1 MFAIPFGVCAVI
13 CSFFLIQQK
22 KHDRMLILK
31 LICDVLWIVYLALI
45 GAYSGMAIS
54 VIGAARELTFFGI
67 RKQRN
72 RCDWLLILFICAEI
86 IAVGITWES
95 AWSVCS
101 LISGVL
107 STTAFYQQNTGK
119 SKVILA
125 LVCISQFI
133 YACHHR
139 SVFALINEC
148 MTAVSLCLAWIRH
161 KRKKTSEKECSDF
174 TEAPNH

>member
-1 MFAIPFGVCAVI
+1 MLAIPFGVCAVI

-31 LICDVLWIVYLALI
+31 LVCDVLWIVYLALI

-54 VIGAARELTFFGI
+54 VIGAVRELTFFGV

-95 AWSVCS
+95 AWSGCS

-161 KRKKTSEKECSDF
+161 KRDKASEKECSDF